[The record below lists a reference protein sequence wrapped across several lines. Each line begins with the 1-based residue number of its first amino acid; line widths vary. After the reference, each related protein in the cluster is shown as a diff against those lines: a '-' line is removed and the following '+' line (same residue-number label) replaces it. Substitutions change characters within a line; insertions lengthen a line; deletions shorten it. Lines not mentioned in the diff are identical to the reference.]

1 MHTTDD
7 TANRS
12 TRRARRPL
20 ALVAA
25 GALSL
30 ASITGL
36 AACGDD
42 DEGNV
47 DDGVEGE
54 VEDMGEEGEDLMEDT
69 GDAIEEN
76 TDDMT
81 DEEDDGATE

>member
-7 TANRS
+7 TPNRS
-12 TRRARRPL
+12 TRRARRPI
-20 ALVAA
+20 AVVAA
-25 GALSL
+25 GAMSL
-30 ASITGL
+30 AALTGL

-47 DDGVEGE
+47 DDGVEQE
-54 VEDMGEEGEDLMEDT
+54 LEDVGEEGEDLVEDT